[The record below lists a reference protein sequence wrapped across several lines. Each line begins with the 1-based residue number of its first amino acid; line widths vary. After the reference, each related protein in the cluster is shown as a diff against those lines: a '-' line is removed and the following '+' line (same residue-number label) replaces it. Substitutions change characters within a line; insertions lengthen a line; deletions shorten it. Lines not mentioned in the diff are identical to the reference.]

1 MPRYELILISRILGR
16 EGFAHLLRQTCTS
29 IMDKGGVVR
38 KLENLGQQR
47 LPQRMRAHAE
57 WHHIGRYFLF
67 DFELSTHQLPQ
78 FEKELKTDPEV
89 IQNGIVKIQSRF
101 DSKKYEHPILE
112 CWKKGPPDRT
122 ARTSFM
128 AFSSFKKDTCG
139 IMSQVTKWQPAL
151 VEF

>member
-112 CWKKGPPDRT
+112 CWKTPSRYQFKSHQRNMKSTRLAQLNDVT
-122 ARTSFM
+122 FLAR
-128 AFSSFKKDTCG
+128 AHC
-139 IMSQVTKWQPAL
+139 SQR
-151 VEF
+151 